1 MKGSVDYIQLVSSGG
16 GEGGQGRVGEWGMA
30 KRVDRGRSRC
40 LRYVC
45 GVGSSQAQVRCRC
58 R

>member
-30 KRVDRGRSRC
+30 KRGGSGTVALSQVC
-40 LRYVC
+40 LRC
-45 GVGSSQAQVRCRC
+45 RKFADPSSMPM
-58 R
+58 